1 MTALDWYFDY
11 VSGYAYLQHEC
22 LHRLPDDVEITYR
35 PVLFAG
41 LLSHFGH
48 LGPAEIPE
56 KRRFTYRQWVW
67 RAERLGIPFKMPP
80 AHPFNPLGALRLT
93 YVAGCTAEV
102 VATIFRFIFRE
113 GGNAEDPAELERLA
127 AELGIEDAAAR
138 ISDPAI
144 KGALR
149 AETEAAT
156 ARGVFGVPT
165 LVVGDELFWGFD
177 ATDMA
182 LDYLADPELFQ
193 RGELKRVSELPI
205 GTARKL

>member
-1 MTALDWYFDY
+1 MTAIDWYFDY
-11 VSGYAYLQHEC
+11 VSGYAYLQFEC

-41 LLSHFGH
+41 LLGHFGH

-67 RAERLGIPFKMPP
+67 RAERLGIPLKMPP

-93 YVAGCTAEV
+93 YVLGCTAEAV
-102 VATIFRFIFRE
+102 GAIFRFVYRE
-113 GGNAEDPAELERLA
+113 GRSVEDPDELERLA
-127 AELGIEDAAAR
+127 AGLGVRDAAAR
-138 ISDPAI
+138 IADPAI

-156 ARGVFGVPT
+156 ARGIFGVPT
-165 LVVGDELFWGFD
+165 VAVGEQLFWGLD
-177 ATDMA
+177 ATDMV
-182 LDYLADPELFQ
+182 LEYLEDPELFA
-193 RGELKRVSELPI
+193 RGEFKRVSELPI

>member
-1 MTALDWYFDY
+1 MTAVDWYFDY

-22 LHRLPDDVEITYR
+22 LHRLPDNVEITYR

-41 LLSHFGH
+41 LLGHFGH

-56 KRRFTYRQWVW
+56 KRRFTYRHWVW
-67 RAERLGIPFKMPP
+67 QAGRMGIPLKMPP

-93 YVAGCTAEV
+93 YVLGCTAEA
-102 VATIFRFIFRE
+102 VAAIFRFIFRE
-113 GGNAEDPAELERLA
+113 GRSVEDPDEFARLA
-127 AELGIEDAAAR
+127 AELGVRDAAAR
-138 ISDPAI
+138 IGDPAI
-144 KGALR
+144 KSALR

-165 LVVGDELFWGFD
+165 VAVGEQLFWGLD
-177 ATDMA
+177 ATDMV
-182 LDYLADPELFQ
+182 LEYLEDPELFA